1 MDSKLYEYLLKV
13 SLHETDVQ
21 RSLRAET
28 ALLNSA
34 AMQISPEQGQFM
46 ALLIQ
51 LMQAKRVLELG
62 TFTGYSALCMAMA
75 LPEDGRLVAC
85 DHDHRWIEMAR
96 RHWELAGVSRKIEF
110 KHGRALQ
117 SLDQLFGDV
126 GENYFDFAFIDA
138 DKAQY
143 EAYYEHCL
151 LLVRQGGLI
160 VIDNVLWEGAVVDPE
175 DQEPATVAIRC
186 FNEKLH
192 SDTRIKLSMVP
203 IGDGLSLA
211 LKMA

>member
-1 MDSKLYEYLLKV
+1 MKIYAVLTVARQIEGEWQV
-13 SLHETDVQ
+13 I
-21 RSLRAET
+21 RSE
-28 ALLNSA
+28 
-34 AMQISPEQGQFM
+34 
-46 ALLIQ
+46 
-51 LMQAKRVLELG
+51 K
-62 TFTGYSALCMAMA
+62 
-75 LPEDGRLVAC
+75 
-85 DHDHRWIEMAR
+85 
-96 RHWELAGVSRKIEF
+96 
-110 KHGRALQ
+110 
-117 SLDQLFGDV
+117 
-126 GENYFDFAFIDA
+126 AFIDA

-143 EAYYEHCL
+143 EAYYEGCL